1 MEEGYKYS
9 GEQGFKIPDNY
20 FGEMEENVIRRLDLK
35 EKISEQ
41 SDRRK
46 LSFYYWPIAASIILG
61 GFAWLTFK
69 PGKGNSES
77 FYQAIQSLDSS
88 ELNQYVY
95 TAELEDEEFIYLIPE
110 TLVDSLYETEISGSP
125 ANIIQ
130 EADLE
135 YLEEEYSALDLDT
148 DI

>member
-1 MEEGYKYS
+1 MNEGYKYS

-20 FGEMEENVIRRLDLK
+20 FAEMEENVIRRLDFK
-35 EKISEQ
+35 ENKAEE

-61 GFAWLTFK
+61 GFAWLTLT
-69 PGKGNSES
+69 PGSGNNES
-77 FYQAIQSLDSS
+77 FYQAIQSIDSS
-88 ELNQYVY
+88 ELNQFVY
-95 TAELEDEEFIYLIPE
+95 NAELEDEEFIYLIPE
-110 TLVDSLYETEISGSP
+110 TLVDSLYETEISGSTS
-125 ANIIQ
+125 NIIQ